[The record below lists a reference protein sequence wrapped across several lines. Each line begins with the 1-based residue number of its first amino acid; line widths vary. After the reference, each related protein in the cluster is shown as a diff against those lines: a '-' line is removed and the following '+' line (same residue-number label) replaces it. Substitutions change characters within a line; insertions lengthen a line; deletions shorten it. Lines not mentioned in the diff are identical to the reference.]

1 MKKIEQ
7 SQNGKKKRRKRRKKE
22 KNNNNKKCTSNP
34 NRQGRGRKKKTW
46 KLTENPK

>member
-1 MKKIEQ
+1 MV
-7 SQNGKKKRRKRRKKE
+7 GKKEEEKEERKKRTIIT
-22 KNNNNKKCTSNP
+22 KKCISNP